1 MAQNEINED
10 SNEKIIR
17 LMNLVLDNIND
28 VPKNPVEQI
37 VVYVS
42 KEELND
48 FIGEHYCEIDHIES
62 YNNKTMYM
70 VFINKPLNE
79 SF

>member
-1 MAQNEINED
+1 MND
-10 SNEKIIR
+10 SFKEKIIR
-17 LMNLVLDNIND
+17 LMNLVLDNIDN

-70 VFINKPLNE
+70 VVINKPLNE